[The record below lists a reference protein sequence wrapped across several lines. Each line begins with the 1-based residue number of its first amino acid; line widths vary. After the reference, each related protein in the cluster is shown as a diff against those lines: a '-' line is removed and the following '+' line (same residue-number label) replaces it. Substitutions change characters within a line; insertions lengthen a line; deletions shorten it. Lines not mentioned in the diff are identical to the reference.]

1 MKANDLFFIAFLS
14 FHSVLGGEGILLPPP
29 PAPSSSG
36 KNECE
41 KLRFVSTII
50 YIDRGEQH
58 MKESFRGHKRAEQL
72 IDYNGLAYDT
82 ELRRVDGGP
91 VRPADIDGCM
101 ELHSNRSHVLQI
113 GQGFLF
119 LELKLD
125 IAEMDY
131 GQESMYKKLAE
142 YTARGGACSYVVELH
157 HYVYDKDQDIDAA
170 KSYVRRYYSGSD
182 REWYIPARAITAAEF
197 QDLFVQEMK
206 SGKPVRDAIEF
217 CA

>member
-1 MKANDLFFIAFLS
+1 
-14 FHSVLGGEGILLPPP
+14 
-29 PAPSSSG
+29 
-36 KNECE
+36 
-41 KLRFVSTII
+41 
-50 YIDRGEQH
+50 

-72 IDYNGLAYDT
+72 IDFSGMAYDVGLT
-82 ELRRVDGGP
+82 RKDGGP

-131 GQESMYKKLAE
+131 GQESMYTKLAE
-142 YTARGGACSYVVELH
+142 FTARGGACSYVVELH
-157 HYVYDKDQDIDAA
+157 HYVYDKDKDIDAA
-170 KSYVRRYYSGSD
+170 KAYVKRYYDGKAKA
-182 REWYIPARAITAAEF
+182 WYVPAKAVTAMEF
-197 QDLFVQEMK
+197 QDLFVEEMRT
-206 SGKPVRDAIEF
+206 GRRINDQLAF